1 MQYYTFPISVQAYS
15 ETEAKAKLNLLLA
28 LGSFFVDFKI
38 DQVAGAFMNVK
49 LMEVFGKA
57 MNKQSDE
64 AVQTNAENEKYEK
77 LRRKLR
83 KKRVLKEASE
93 KEQMAKKDVS

>member
-15 ETEAKAKLNLLLA
+15 EAGAKAKLNLLLA

-49 LMEVFGKA
+49 LTEAVGKA
-57 MNKQSDE
+57 MNKHPDE
-64 AVQTNAENEKYEK
+64 AIQTNSADEKYEK
-77 LRRKLR
+77 LSRKLR
-83 KKRVLKEASE
+83 KKRILKEAR
-93 KEQMAKKDVS
+93 AKKSK